1 MTVYVFGHRNPDTDA
16 ICAALAYA
24 DLLQRTTRPD
34 AVAACCGT
42 PNQRTEYALRR
53 ARLAPPRIVMDV
65 RPELSD
71 VCRRD
76 PIVAYDDEVF
86 NEVYERMKEHN
97 IGAVPV
103 LDRQG
108 RFKGL
113 LTLLDL
119 LKVVFEGDSDPVL
132 SRQVSSSVVKICSV
146 LNGELSKSWPN
157 CTRNSPE

>member
-1 MTVYVFGHRNPDTDA
+1 MPSA
-16 ICAALAYA
+16 PAYA
-24 DLLQRTTRPD
+24 DLLQGRTTRPD
-34 AVAACCGT
+34 AVAACCGPPT
-42 PNQRTEYALRR
+42 NELSMNCP

-71 VCRRD
+71 VCRRE

-119 LKVVFEGDSDPVL
+119 LKVVFEGD
-132 SRQVSSSVVKICSV
+132 RAVSSSQQFSGQD
-146 LNGELSKSWPN
+146 LFSA
-157 CTRNSPE
+157 